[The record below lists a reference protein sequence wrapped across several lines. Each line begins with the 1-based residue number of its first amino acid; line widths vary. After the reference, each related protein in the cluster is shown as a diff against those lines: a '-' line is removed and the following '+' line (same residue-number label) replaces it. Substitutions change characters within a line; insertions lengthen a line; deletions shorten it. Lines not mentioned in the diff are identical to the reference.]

1 MCNGAIY
8 DEDGGA
14 HILHSEKVDAL
25 AELVEENSS
34 ENFLVAYNFKS
45 DLERFMLMHMSSILF
60 STIRCEPAF

>member
-1 MCNGAIY
+1 MLLTLPMQSA

-34 ENFLVAYNFKS
+34 ENFLVAYNF
-45 DLERFMLMHMSSILF
+45 DHVRPNQTTTLPP
-60 STIRCEPAF
+60 C